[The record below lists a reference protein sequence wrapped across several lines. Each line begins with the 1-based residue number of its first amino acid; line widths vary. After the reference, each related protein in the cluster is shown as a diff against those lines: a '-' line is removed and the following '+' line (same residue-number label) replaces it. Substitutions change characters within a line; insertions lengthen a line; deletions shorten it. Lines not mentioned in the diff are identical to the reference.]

1 MNLVRWEPF
10 RDLMTLPQAMDRVF
24 EESFVRPSR
33 DLALFGGGGQPPI
46 DMYQTPN
53 EVVIKASLP
62 GVKPEDVDINIADDT
77 LTIKGKTN
85 GSEEVKGEDYLY
97 REHHHGSFVRSIKIP
112 HALQTD
118 KAEATADDGILTIT
132 IPRAQ
137 EAKPKTI
144 EVKAKKAIEGEK
156 KQKKQ

>member
-10 RDLMTLPQAMDRVF
+10 RDLMTLRQAMDRVF

-33 DLALFGGGGQPPI
+33 ALALFGDGEHLPI
-46 DMYQTPN
+46 DMYQTPD
-53 EVVIKASLP
+53 EVVVKASLP
-62 GVKPEDVDINIADDT
+62 GVKPEDVDINIADDI

-97 REHHHGSFVRSIKIP
+97 REHHHGSFVRSINIP
-112 HALQTD
+112 HTLQTD
-118 KAEATADDGILTIT
+118 KAEATAENGVLTIT

-144 EVKAKKAIEGEK
+144 EVKAKKAIEGKKKEK
-156 KQKKQ
+156 K

>member
-10 RDLMTLPQAMDRVF
+10 RDLMTLRQVMDRVF
-24 EESFVRPSR
+24 EESFVKPSR
-33 DLALFGGGGQPPI
+33 AFTLFGEGGQLPI
-46 DMYQTPN
+46 DMYLTPN
-53 EVVIKASLP
+53 EVVVKASLP
-62 GVKPEDVDINIADDT
+62 GVKPQDVDINIADDT

-85 GSEEVKGEDYLY
+85 GSEEVTGEDYLY
-97 REHHHGSFVRSIKIP
+97 REHHHGSFVRSITMP
-112 HALQTD
+112 QALQTD

-132 IPRAQ
+132 IPRAE

-156 KQKKQ
+156 KEKK

>member
-10 RDLMTLPQAMDRVF
+10 RDLVTLRQVVDRAF
-24 EESFVRPSR
+24 EESCVRPSR
-33 DLALFGGGGQPPI
+33 ALALCGEGGQLPI

-53 EVVIKASLP
+53 EVVVKASLP

-97 REHHHGSFVRSIKIP
+97 REHHHGSFVRSLKIP

-132 IPRAQ
+132 IPRAH

-144 EVKAKKAIEGEK
+144 EVKAKKAVEGEK
-156 KQKKQ
+156 KEKKY

>member
-10 RDLMTLPQAMDRVF
+10 RDLMTRRQAMDRVF
-24 EESFVRPSR
+24 EESFVRHSR
-33 DLALFGGGGQPPI
+33 A
-46 DMYQTPN
+46 
-53 EVVIKASLP
+53 VVVKASLP

-77 LTIKGKTN
+77 LTIRGKTN

-97 REHHHGSFVRSIKIP
+97 REHRHGSFVRSITMP

-118 KAEATADDGILTIT
+118 KAEATADDGILTIN

-156 KQKKQ
+156 KEKKQ